1 MVPAWNAER
10 QAPPP
15 SPELDQHSP
24 PDEHWVGDRPLA
36 DEHAVLLREVH
47 TRGRA
52 IRTALSEGRWP
63 DHDVAGL
70 LDYLRY
76 EVLDQAVTTE
86 RLLFP
91 LVTEGLANSGI
102 RQLVADHVQLR
113 ELTDRLADVATATG
127 DPKAR
132 DDLANLLLALDEFL
146 VRHMRE
152 EEALLSTTTSSG
164 VESLR
169 QPFRCHLWF
178 PLTEGPDVDLD
189 ALPREF
195 AHRAVLERFSRLRL
209 GERLLV
215 RSSRELEGLWN
226 VLSCGRPGEYAWAY
240 LEEGPNRWRAEV
252 TRRAPE

>member
-1 MVPAWNAER
+1 MVPTRNAEW

-15 SPELDQHSP
+15 SPELDQHSSS
-24 PDEHWVGDRPLA
+24 DEHWVGEHPLA

-47 TRGRA
+47 ARGGAVRA
-52 IRTALSEGRWP
+52 ALSQGRWP
-63 DHDVAGL
+63 DQEVARL
-70 LDYLRY
+70 VDYLRY

-91 LVTEGLANSGI
+91 LVRAGLADSGI
-102 RQLVADHVQLR
+102 RQLVDDHVQLR
-113 ELTDRLADVATATG
+113 DLTDQLANVATANG
-127 DPKAR
+127 NQKAG
-132 DDLANLLLALDEFL
+132 DDLAKLLGALDDFL
-146 VRHMRE
+146 VQHMRA
-152 EEALLSTTTSSG
+152 EEALLSATTSAG

-178 PLTEGPDVDLD
+178 PLTEGPEVDLD

-215 RSSRELEGLWN
+215 GSNRELDGLWN
-226 VLSCGRPGEYAWAY
+226 LLSCGRPGEYAWAY
-240 LEEGPNRWRAEV
+240 LEEGPNRWRVEV
-252 TRRAPE
+252 SRRAPE

>member
-1 MVPAWNAER
+1 MVPLRNAER

-15 SPELDQHSP
+15 SPELDQHSS
-24 PDEHWVGDRPLA
+24 PDEHWVGEHPLA
-36 DEHAVLLREVH
+36 DEHAVLLHEVS

-52 IRTALSEGRWP
+52 VRSALSEGRWP
-63 DHDVAGL
+63 DHEVAAL
-70 LDYLRY
+70 VDYLRY

-91 LVTEGLANSGI
+91 LVGEGLADSGI
-102 RQLVADHVQLR
+102 RQLVDDHVHLR
-113 ELTDRLADVATATG
+113 DLADQLANAATANG
-127 DPKAR
+127 DQAER
-132 DDLANLLLALDEFL
+132 GDLAELLGALDGFL
-146 VRHMRE
+146 VRHMRA
-152 EEALLSTTTSSG
+152 EEALLSATTSAG

-178 PLTEGPDVDLD
+178 PLTEGPEVDLD
-189 ALPREF
+189 VLPREF
-195 AHRAVLERFSRLRL
+195 ARRAALERFSRLRQ

-215 RSSRELEGLWN
+215 KSSCELDGLWN
-226 VLSCGRPGEYAWAY
+226 ALSCGRPGDYGWAY